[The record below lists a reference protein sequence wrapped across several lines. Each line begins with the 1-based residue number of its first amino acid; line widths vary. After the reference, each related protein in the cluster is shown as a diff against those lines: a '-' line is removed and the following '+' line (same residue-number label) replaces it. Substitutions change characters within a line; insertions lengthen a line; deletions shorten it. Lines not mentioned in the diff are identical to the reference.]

1 MDIPVIPITTLW
13 LPILVSAVLV
23 FFASYLLNAVLS
35 YHRND
40 FRAVPAEERI
50 MDALRPFDLPPGDYV
65 IPYVG
70 HASNLKSEA
79 VQQKIAK
86 GPIGAL
92 TIYPPNVMFNM
103 GSQLAQWFA
112 YTLLVSILAAY
123 VAGRLLPPTADYLQI
138 FRTTG
143 TVAFASYSM
152 GLMQR
157 SIWYMQNWPMTLRQM
172 FDGLVYAL
180 LTAGAFGW
188 LWPAS

>member
-1 MDIPVIPITTLW
+1 MIIPITSLW
-13 LPILVSAVLV
+13 LPIVVSAVLV
-23 FFASYLLNAVLS
+23 FFASFLLNAVLS
-35 YHRND
+35 YHVND
-40 FRAVPAEERI
+40 FRAVPDEDRV

-65 IPYVG
+65 MPYVG
-70 HASNLKSEA
+70 HPSNLKSEA
-79 VQQKIAK
+79 VQKKIAK

-92 TIYPPNVMFNM
+92 TVYPPNVMFNM

-112 YTLLVSILAAY
+112 YTLLVSIVAAY
-123 VAGRLLPPTADYLQI
+123 VAGRLIPPAADYLQV

-143 TVAFASYSM
+143 TVAFAAYSM

-188 LWPAS
+188 LWP

>member
-1 MDIPVIPITTLW
+1 MVIPITTLW
-13 LPILVSAVLV
+13 LPILVSALLV
-23 FFASYLLNAVLS
+23 FFASYVLNAVLR

-40 FRAVPAEERI
+40 FRAVPDEDRI
-50 MDALRPFDLPPGDYV
+50 MDALRPFNLPPGDYI

-92 TIYPPNVMFNM
+92 TVYPPNVMFNM
-103 GSQLAQWFA
+103 GSQLVQWFA
-112 YTLLVSILAAY
+112 YTLLVSIIAAY
-123 VAGRLLPPTADYLQI
+123 LAGRVLTSPDYLQV
-138 FRTTG
+138 FRVTG

-152 GLMQR
+152 ALMQR

-172 FDGLVYAL
+172 ADGLVYAL

-188 LWPAS
+188 LWP

>member
-1 MDIPVIPITTLW
+1 MVIPITTLW
-13 LPILVSAVLV
+13 LPILLSGVAV
-23 FFASYLLNAVLS
+23 FFASYLLNGVLS

-40 FRAVPAEERI
+40 FRPVPDEDRI
-50 MDALRPFDLPPGDYV
+50 MDALRPSGLPPGDYM

-70 HASNLKSEA
+70 HASNLKSES

-92 TIYPPNVMFNM
+92 TVYPPNVMFNM

-123 VAGRLLPPTADYLQI
+123 VAGRVLLPPTDDYLQV
-138 FRTTG
+138 FRITG
-143 TVAFASYSM
+143 TVAFACYSM

-180 LTAGAFGW
+180 LTAGMFGW
-188 LWPAS
+188 LWP